1 MSSRATQHPCAPIA
15 NERDDYPGPGAAL
28 SLGRGESP
36 EMAGTAPA
44 PLRVLVAGGGVA
56 GLETLLA
63 LRDLAG
69 DRVET
74 SLLSPEDEFVYRP
87 MAVGEP
93 FSRGHA
99 QRHRLD
105 AIARHLGARL
115 IRGSLAEVD
124 DGARVAVTADG
135 RAPVL

>member
-1 MSSRATQHPCAPIA
+1 MA
-15 NERDDYPGPGAAL
+15 GAA
-28 SLGRGESP
+28 P
-36 EMAGTAPA
+36 V

-63 LRDLAG
+63 LGDLAG
-69 DRVET
+69 NSVQT
-74 SLLSPEDEFVYRP
+74 SLLTPEDECDYRP

-115 IRGSLAEVD
+115 IRGSLAHVD
-124 DGARVAVTADG
+124 DRARVAVTGDG
-135 RAPVL
+135 ERLSYDALVVAIGAESEPAL

>member
-1 MSSRATQHPCAPIA
+1 
-15 NERDDYPGPGAAL
+15 
-28 SLGRGESP
+28 
-36 EMAGTAPA
+36 MAETSPA

-69 DRVET
+69 NRVRT
-74 SLLSPEDEFVYRP
+74 TLLAHEEEFVYRP

-105 AIARHLGARL
+105 AIARDLGAEL
-115 IRGSLAEVD
+115 VRGALAGVD
-124 DGARVAVTADG
+124 DRARIAITRDG
-135 RAPVL
+135 RRLPYDA